1 MLIGMIMR
9 PSTIRWAVLAAGLT
23 LAAAMPGPGAHA
35 QSAVAATPATA
46 AAAPLD
52 GARTWR
58 YAVNWGP
65 AALAELSVTL
75 TEGLGETVMSGDG
88 QGAGLLLL
96 FSDFELSQTGRYGPE
111 GPREFTASSRVG
123 DKRTNRRVTFA
134 PGQTPVTETLAAPAD
149 DNEPRSPIP
158 EGALIGAVDPMF
170 PILSA
175 MRKLD
180 AGGDC
185 AGDHRVYT
193 GRSAFQMT
201 LRDLGPEVLTADRDW
216 TFSGP
221 AHRCSVSLAR
231 IGGFRLKSN
240 WWDQDEADVT
250 RDIWFAALPG
260 GTAPVRMQIEWPL
273 GYAVGRI
280 DLR

>member
-1 MLIGMIMR
+1 MHRFPARRTAPL
-9 PSTIRWAVLAAGLT
+9 PPD
-23 LAAAMPGPGAHA
+23 AAARA
-35 QSAVAATPATA
+35 
-46 AAAPLD
+46 
-52 GARTWR
+52 WR
-58 YAVNWGP
+58 YAVDWGP
-65 AALAELSVTL
+65 AALAELSVRL
-75 TEGLGETVMSGDG
+75 TEDGDETILTGDG
-88 QGAGLLLL
+88 RGAGLLLF

-111 GPREFTASSRVG
+111 GPREFIARGRVG
-123 DKRTNRRVTFA
+123 DERTDRRVIFA
-134 PGQTPVTETLAAPAD
+134 PGETPVSEVLAAPPGD
-149 DNEPRSPIP
+149 DDEPRTPIP
-158 EGALIGAVDPMF
+158 DGALMGAVDPMF

-175 MRKLD
+175 MRSID
-180 AGGDC
+180 GGGGC

-201 LRDLGPEVLTADRDW
+201 LRDLGPEMLEADRDW
-216 TFSGP
+216 TFAGP
-221 AHRCSVSLAR
+221 ARRCSISMKR

-273 GYAVGRI
+273 GHAVGRI